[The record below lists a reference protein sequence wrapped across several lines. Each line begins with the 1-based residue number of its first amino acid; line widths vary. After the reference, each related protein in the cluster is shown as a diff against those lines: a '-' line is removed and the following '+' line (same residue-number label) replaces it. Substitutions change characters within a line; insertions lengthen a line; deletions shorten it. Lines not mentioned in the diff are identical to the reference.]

1 MTMNSESKDGDSVP
15 LVRANYTPEL
25 LQAVP
30 VPVDLVTNDIH
41 LLDYWRVLVARRWTV
56 AAVALTIL
64 FGTMIWTYT
73 QVPIYRAS
81 MSLQIDRENSNL
93 LNFKDPYQI
102 EDSSDDVL
110 RTQYEVLRSRSLAQR
125 VVQDLRLQELPQFQP
140 APPTVV
146 RQALTS
152 LSSLVSLRKDS
163 AAQTEQTQ
171 DDDVDEQLRPV
182 VDRYLSRINIS
193 PVNRARL
200 VNVTFESEDPRLASK
215 ILNAHAKTF
224 IEQNLEA
231 KYQATVVAQDFLSQ
245 QLVTL
250 KGNLERAEDKLQAY
264 GQQNQLLFTEEGR
277 STATE
282 KLRQLEEEYTKA
294 QAARIQKA
302 SFNEMIQK
310 HDVDALPQVL
320 SSDRIKSLAG
330 QLSELRRQDAQLAV
344 TFAPTYP
351 ARERIKNQI
360 TELEKDIQAEK
371 DSTVKMIQIEY
382 AASIERETQLAK
394 ALDVQRQVVNKT
406 NQEIIQYN
414 ILGREVQSNRQLY
427 DGLLTRLKEAGV
439 SASLRAS
446 NIRVVDAANA
456 PRVPVSPRHSMHLM
470 IGLLVGLGF
479 GVGLAFFQ
487 EYVDDS
493 VKSVE
498 DISRNLM
505 VPALGVIPKLQS
517 LTSRRGHGY
526 GYRYGYFYGYGRDA
540 ETVNVAEAVDSEH
553 RSMGMAVD
561 LIAHHK
567 PSSLMSEAYRTIR
580 TSLLLS
586 SADQTPKTVLIT
598 SAVPSEGKTVTVAN
612 TAVSLSQTGARVLVI
627 DADMRKPRLHTVLEI
642 PNATGLSSFLAGTAE
657 ASEIIQQTAIPNLY
671 CITCGS
677 RPPNPSEL
685 LSSPR
690 LTQLLRDA
698 AQKFDYVLVDS
709 PPLSNVSDGR
719 VIASKCDRTVLVVK
733 ALATSRHQVRRAVD
747 SLVETKA
754 ELAGI
759 VLNDLDVR
767 IPNSSYSYNSN
778 YPRRYYRR
786 YRQAS
791 RA

>member
-1 MTMNSESKDGDSVP
+1 
-15 LVRANYTPEL
+15 
-25 LQAVP
+25 
-30 VPVDLVTNDIH
+30 
-41 LLDYWRVLVARRWTV
+41 LLDYWRVLIARRWTV
-56 AAVALTIL
+56 AAVVLTVL
-64 FGTMIWTYT
+64 VGTLIWTYSQT
-73 QVPIYRAS
+73 PIYRAS

-93 LNFKDPYQI
+93 LNFKDPYQL

-110 RTQYEVLRSRSLAQR
+110 RTQHEVLRSRSLAQR
-125 VVQDLRLQELPQFQP
+125 VVQELHLQEAPQFQP
-140 APPTVV
+140 APPTLV
-146 RQALTS
+146 RQAMS
-152 LSSLVSLRKDS
+152 SVSSVLSGLRKKEEV
-163 AAQTEQTQ
+163 AQDQ
-171 DDDVDEQLRPV
+171 DQNDIEEQLRPT
-182 VDRYLSRINIS
+182 VDRYLSRLAIS

-200 VNVTFESEDPRLASK
+200 VNVTFDSEDPRLASK
-215 ILNAHAKTF
+215 ILNAHAKAF

-245 QLVTL
+245 QLVQL
-250 KGNLERAEDKLQAY
+250 KGNLERAEDNLQEY
-264 GQQNQLLFTEEGR
+264 GRRNQLLFTEEGR

-282 KLRQLEEEYTKA
+282 KLKQLEEEYTKA
-294 QAARIQKA
+294 QAARIQRA
-302 SFNEMIQK
+302 SFNEMIQS

-320 SSDRIKSLAG
+320 TSDRIKTLSG

-360 TELEKDIQAEK
+360 VELEKDVEIEK
-371 DSTVKMIQIEY
+371 GATIKMIQIEY
-382 AASIERETQLAK
+382 AASIERERQLAT
-394 ALDVQRQVVNKT
+394 ALDTQREVVNKT

-446 NIRVVDAANA
+446 NIRVVDQANA
-456 PRVPVSPRHSMHLM
+456 PRIPVSPRHSMHLM

-505 VPALGVIPKLQS
+505 VPSLGVIPKLQS
-517 LTSRRGHGY
+517 LTSRRGYGY

-540 ETVNVAEAVDSEH
+540 EVETVKLPETLDPESQT
-553 RSMGMAVD
+553 RITVD
-561 LIAHHK
+561 LIAHYK
-567 PSSLMSEAYRTIR
+567 PASLMSEAYRTIR

-586 SADQTPKTVLIT
+586 SAGRTPKTILVT

-612 TAVSLSQTGARVLVI
+612 TAVSLSQTGARVVLI
-627 DADMRKPRLHTVLEI
+627 DGDMRKPRLHKVLEI
-642 PNATGLSSFLAGTAE
+642 PNTTGLSAYLAGTANT
-657 ASEIIQQTAIPNLY
+657 AEIIQQTSVPNLY
-671 CITCGS
+671 CITCGD

-685 LSSPR
+685 LSSSR
-690 LTQLLRDA
+690 LTELFAELS
-698 AQKFDYVLVDS
+698 QKFDYLLIDS

-733 ALATSRHQVRRAVD
+733 AFATSRHQVRRAVD
-747 SLVETKA
+747 SLMETKA
-754 ELAGI
+754 ELAGL

-767 IPNSSYSYNSN
+767 IPNSSYSYSSS
-778 YPRRYYRR
+778 YSRRSSGQYR
-786 YRQAS
+786 
-791 RA
+791 